1 VGASTVVI
9 GWGLAAALLI
19 LVGLAVAANAAGSL
33 GLSGNV
39 AVAAVR
45 AVVQLG
51 VVSGVIVAVVRS
63 LWLASGFVL
72 VMFTIAALTSA
83 RRITSE
89 RSGLLAAVPIAA
101 GAVPVLAVVLGA
113 GAVPLTG
120 IALVP
125 VSGIVIGGAMTA
137 TSVAGRR
144 ALDELRSR
152 HGEYEAGLSLGLRER
167 DAALEVARPSAAQAL
182 VPPLDQTRT
191 VGLVTLP
198 GAFVGVLIGSGD
210 PVQAGAAQLLVLIG
224 LLAAESVAVRR
235 VRDHPVGRQQ
245 YGPVSSRAGPRR
257 TTRAVPPGT
266 GAGSHTPARRPTP
279 R

>member
-1 VGASTVVI
+1 MGASTVVI
-9 GWGLAAALLI
+9 GWGLAAALLV

-33 GLSGNV
+33 GLSRSV

-45 AVVQLG
+45 AIVQLG
-51 VVSGVIVAVVRS
+51 AVSGIIVAVVRS
-63 LWLASGFVL
+63 LWLACGFVL
-72 VMFTIAALTSA
+72 VMFSIAVLTSG
-83 RRITSE
+83 RRMTRD

-144 ALDELRSR
+144 ALDELRAR

-210 PVQAGAAQLLVLIG
+210 PVQAGAAQVLVLIG
-224 LLAAESVAVRR
+224 LLAAESVAVVVTLELVAPRLDPPSGSRTKRMTER
-235 VRDHPVGRQQ
+235 V
-245 YGPVSSRAGPRR
+245 
-257 TTRAVPPGT
+257 T
-266 GAGSHTPARRPTP
+266 G
-279 R
+279 

>member
-1 VGASTVVI
+1 VEGAGATDGGRVGGSTVVI
-9 GWGLAAALLI
+9 GWGLAAALLA
-19 LVGLAVAANAAGSL
+19 LVGLAVAADMAGSWGL
-33 GLSGNV
+33 GRSL

-45 AVVQLG
+45 AVLQLG
-51 VVSGVIVAVVRS
+51 VVSVVIVAVVRS
-63 LWLASGFVL
+63 LWLAAAFVL
-72 VMFTIAALTSA
+72 MMFVIAALTSA
-83 RRITSE
+83 RRITPE

-101 GAVPVLAVVLGA
+101 GAVPVLAVVLA
-113 GAVPLTG
+113 TGAVPLTG

-125 VSGIVIGGAMTA
+125 VGGIVIGGAMTA

-224 LLAAESVAVRR
+224 LLAAESVAVVTTQELVARGWIRR
-235 VRDHPVGRQQ
+235 RSAFV
-245 YGPVSSRAGPRR
+245 
-257 TTRAVPPGT
+257 
-266 GAGSHTPARRPTP
+266 
-279 R
+279 